1 MIITDKEL
9 YKIVLITTIIGVIGL
24 IISSGYIETKNLKI
38 NQITTNNI
46 NEKISVEGIISE
58 VKFSKTS
65 NTCFLTLND
74 GSGKISVI
82 IFESG
87 LKGFEDS
94 NIDINQFKNKK
105 VKLTGTV
112 TQYNNDLE
120 LTLDDVNDLEIIN

>member
-1 MIITDKEL
+1 M
-9 YKIVLITTIIGVIGL
+9 
-24 IISSGYIETKNLKI
+24 
-38 NQITTNNI
+38 
-46 NEKISVEGIISE
+46 
-58 VKFSKTS
+58 
-65 NTCFLTLND
+65 FLTLND

>member
-1 MIITDKEL
+1 MIITDKKI
-9 YKIVLITTIIGVIGL
+9 YKIALITTIIGVIGL
-24 IISSGYIETKNLKI
+24 IISSGYIETKNLDIK
-38 NQITTNNI
+38 QITTNNI
-46 NEKISVEGIISE
+46 NEKISVKGVISE

-74 GSGKISVI
+74 GGGKISVI

-87 LKGFEDS
+87 LRDFEDS